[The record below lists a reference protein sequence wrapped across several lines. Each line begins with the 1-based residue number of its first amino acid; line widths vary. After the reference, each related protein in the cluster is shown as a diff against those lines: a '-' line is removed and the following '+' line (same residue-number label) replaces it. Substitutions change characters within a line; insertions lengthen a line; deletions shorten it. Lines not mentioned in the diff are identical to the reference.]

1 MKKRYYFLVWLYS
14 SVTVLT
20 IVVVVMNNLGLTIN
34 DLKVDLW
41 KTKRLLFSITLLIV
55 SVTLLLLLL
64 WIILD
69 DNSRRGTNQNLR
81 RILNNQPIS
90 LEENSE
96 ININL
101 IRLSKKMAHMTAS
114 LQKKESAYILDN
126 QKIVQRERK
135 RIARD
140 LHDTVSQELF
150 ASSMILSGVS
160 MSIEDLEKDELQ
172 SQILTVESMLQNAQ
186 KDLRILLLH
195 LRPTELANR
204 TLTEGFHMI
213 FKELTDKSDIEVVYR
228 ENISKIPKSMEDNLF
243 RIAQEFISN
252 TLKHAK
258 ASRLEVYLNQSSN
271 EVQLKMVDDGV
282 GFDMDDVRELS
293 YGLKNIEDRV
303 DDLAGSVN
311 LLSQKGKGVSM
322 DIRLPVV
329 LEEEN
334 G

>member
-41 KTKRLLFSITLLIV
+41 KTERLLFSITLLIV

-271 EVQLKMVDDGV
+271 EVQLKMIDDGV

>member
-41 KTKRLLFSITLLIV
+41 KTERLLFSITLLIV

-160 MSIEDLEKDELQ
+160 MSIEDLEKDVLQ

-329 LEEEN
+329 LEDEN

>member
-41 KTKRLLFSITLLIV
+41 KTERLLFSITLLIV

>member
-41 KTKRLLFSITLLIV
+41 KTERLLFSITLLIV

-329 LEEEN
+329 LEDEN

>member
-41 KTKRLLFSITLLIV
+41 KTERLLFSITLLIV

-213 FKELTDKSDIEVVYR
+213 FKELTDKSDIEVVYQ